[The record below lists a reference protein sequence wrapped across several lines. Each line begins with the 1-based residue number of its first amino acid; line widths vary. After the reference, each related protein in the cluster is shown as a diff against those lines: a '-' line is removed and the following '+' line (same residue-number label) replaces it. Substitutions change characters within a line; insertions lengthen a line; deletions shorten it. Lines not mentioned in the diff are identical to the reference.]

1 MSLTKN
7 KNIALNKG
15 YIREAEEFHEWHFVL
30 WSKCKL
36 SLQIMS
42 NFFFLSKVAPW
53 DTELRIMRAD
63 CHENMGDYINAIS
76 DIK

>member
-1 MSLTKN
+1 MK
-7 KNIALNKG
+7 IALKKHC
-15 YIREAEEFHEWHFVL
+15 IREAEEFHEWHSIL
-30 WSKCKL
+30 CSKCKS
-36 SLQIMS
+36 SLQMS
-42 NFFFLSKVAPW
+42 DFFFLSKVAPW

>member
-1 MSLTKN
+1 MNGTAFYVVNASQ
-7 KNIALNKG
+7 AC
-15 YIREAEEFHEWHFVL
+15 
-30 WSKCKL
+30 KCP
-36 SLQIMS
+36 I
-42 NFFFLSKVAPW
+42 FFLSKVAPW

>member
-1 MSLTKN
+1 MK
-7 KNIALNKG
+7 IALKKHC
-15 YIREAEEFHEWHFVL
+15 IREAEEFHEWHCVL
-30 WSKCKL
+30 WSKCKS
-36 SLQIMS
+36 SLQMS
-42 NFFFLSKVAPW
+42 NFFLSKVAPW

>member
-1 MSLTKN
+1 
-7 KNIALNKG
+7 
-15 YIREAEEFHEWHFVL
+15 
-30 WSKCKL
+30 
-36 SLQIMS
+36 MS
-42 NFFFLSKVAPW
+42 NFFLSKVAPW

>member
-1 MSLTKN
+1 MQAKPEN
-7 KNIALNKG
+7 
-15 YIREAEEFHEWHFVL
+15 YV
-30 WSKCKL
+30 
-36 SLQIMS
+36 Q
-42 NFFFLSKVAPW
+42 FFFLSKVAPW